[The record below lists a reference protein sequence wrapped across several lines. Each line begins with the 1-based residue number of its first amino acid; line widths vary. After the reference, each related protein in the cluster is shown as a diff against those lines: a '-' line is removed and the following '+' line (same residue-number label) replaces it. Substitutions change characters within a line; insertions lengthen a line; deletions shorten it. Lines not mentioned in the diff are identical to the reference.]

1 MDKYSCYMPQCPRR
15 ESCTLWHIAQQEIA
29 EEYVFLSVTNPQLI
43 EQAGGYSQCPK
54 YYEWKLRRF
63 ARGMRWR
70 YGTLTGN
77 AEAEIHE
84 RLKDAFG
91 FTQIGRM
98 RRGDVVISPE
108 EQAQIREIFEEVAPG
123 AEPEFIAFEEH
134 YIKPPRR
141 K

>member
-77 AEAEIHE
+77 AE
-84 RLKDAFG
+84 
-91 FTQIGRM
+91 GRFM
-98 RRGDVVISPE
+98 SG
-108 EQAQIREIFEEVAPG
+108 
-123 AEPEFIAFEEH
+123 
-134 YIKPPRR
+134 
-141 K
+141 